1 MSAKEP
7 IEEDITQT
15 TASFALYSAYRL
27 IVVVA
32 LAGIPLDESRLRDLE
47 TEALIDAAE
56 VMEDMRP
63 KASREA
69 ISSGLSVAREL
80 FEKYRSWRNSA

>member
-7 IEEDITQT
+7 IDEDITQT

-80 FEKYRSWRNSA
+80 FEKYRAWRNSA